1 MPRKMEEII
10 KCLKTTEELKGAL
23 LDQQKLL
30 KQLLIVFKNPQK
42 FRCCPMCE
50 IIFENNEYDT
60 FEEHVMSHFE
70 VDNDDPNEVSDPNS
84 DEDEETTL
92 SLEVNDV
99 LCQ

>member
-1 MPRKMEEII
+1 MDNLVKYTYFKKAQKYSKQCIQF
-10 KCLKTTEELKGAL
+10 T
-23 LDQQKLL
+23 DQT
-30 KQLLIVFKNPQK
+30 
-42 FRCCPMCE
+42 
-50 IIFENNEYDT
+50 IFENHEYDT

-70 VDNDDPNEVSDPNS
+70 VDNDDPDEVSDQNS